1 MLTILKLMASK
12 NLSSSMCVFCVTERV
27 CVCNFALHILP
38 LIDGFAWQFQCFR
51 PLCIHNLYS
60 RCYNFVVVFYFI
72 SFYPS
77 SSWCSCSFDVNH
89 MWMCFSLS
97 RSLSLHACAVLASP
111 NSVFNRSFLFFLF
124 CCCFHFDW
132 FCYRIFGIQSILR
145 FELFFVSPSSRS
157 LTRFL
162 QAFSV

>member
-27 CVCNFALHILP
+27 CVCVTLLFIFCLWSMVLHDNFSVLDLCAYTIYTLVATIL
-38 LIDGFAWQFQCFR
+38 L
-51 PLCIHNLYS
+51 L
-60 RCYNFVVVFYFI
+60 YFI
-72 SFYPS
+72 LFL
-77 SSWCSCSFDVNH
+77 FIHHLLDVLVRL
-89 MWMCFSLS
+89 MWIICECVSHA
-97 RSLSLHACAVLASP
+97 LSLHACAVLASP